1 MTEDR
6 KAAVL
11 KGVEECN
18 AILPKLF
25 LNLYKGYRKVPPGGK
40 EKISRWLTVLES
52 LSDIF
57 CNDVPMKL
65 DKIEDPRI
73 LDGLVDHNEKLLG
86 LLDDAYQS
94 MKKDAE
100 MLAGDAHEG
109 PWSSLDNGQPR
120 SVFQKL
126 NSLLC
131 AFKESLSPR
140 EPPKRKSS

>member
-1 MTEDR
+1 MTEGR
-6 KAAVL
+6 KAVVL

-18 AILPKLF
+18 VILPKLF

-40 EKISRWLTVLES
+40 EKISRWLTVLEA

-57 CNDVPMKL
+57 CKDVPMKL
-65 DKIEDPRI
+65 DKIEDPGI

-86 LLDDAYQS
+86 LLDDAYES
-94 MKKDAE
+94 IKKDPEILIGGAN
-100 MLAGDAHEG
+100 AG
-109 PWSSLDNGQPR
+109 PWLSLPNGQLQ

-126 NSLLC
+126 NLLLY
-131 AFKESLSPR
+131 AFKESLSPP